1 MQKIKSEKIEPFSKK
16 EEHNKRNDKN
26 GQKICMI
33 YIYIQCKINSFTV
46 THKVTFARTL
56 LNGDKCNDFPS
67 FWLNID

>member
-33 YIYIQCKINSFTV
+33 YIYIYNARLTASLLRIKSLLQEHYLMEINAM
-46 THKVTFARTL
+46 TFQVS
-56 LNGDKCNDFPS
+56 G
-67 FWLNID
+67 

>member
-33 YIYIQCKINSFTV
+33 YIYIYINTYI
-46 THKVTFARTL
+46 KY
-56 LNGDKCNDFPS
+56 
-67 FWLNID
+67 I

>member
-33 YIYIQCKINSFTV
+33 YIYIYIYTYINTY
-46 THKVTFARTL
+46 
-56 LNGDKCNDFPS
+56 
-67 FWLNID
+67 IYIYI

>member
-33 YIYIQCKINSFTV
+33 YIYNARLTASLLRIKSLLQEHYLMEINAM
-46 THKVTFARTL
+46 TFQVS
-56 LNGDKCNDFPS
+56 G
-67 FWLNID
+67 

>member
-33 YIYIQCKINSFTV
+33 YIYIYINTYIYINIYQTF
-46 THKVTFARTL
+46 HYIKV
-56 LNGDKCNDFPS
+56 KYIYIYIC
-67 FWLNID
+67 IYMQI